1 MRKGHLD
8 VAELEK
14 YKKADLKELAR
25 ELGVSDEGTVKELA
39 ARCAAVEVEIPDEE
53 PDEEPQGDQEPEK
66 EPEEGQGGQE
76 PDEEPQGGQEPEQ
89 EPAAQPQ
96 PDGMVLV
103 EVVETYKDLELNRIV
118 KDGERLPM
126 KAERAAVIIGKKLG
140 KAVEE

>member
-53 PDEEPQGDQEPEK
+53 PDAEPQGDQEP
-66 EPEEGQGGQE
+66 
-76 PDEEPQGGQEPEQ
+76 DAEPQGGQ

-103 EVVETYKDLELNRIV
+103 EVVETYRDLELNRIV